1 MDDATKDILQGLKTA
16 IEAELTGY
24 NFYKQASESI
34 QDPGG
39 KEAFGRMAEEEKGHY
54 RFLRHQYNAVL
65 KKGGFDFSKELIKK
79 VYNHKENPIFSQDIK
94 DRIKESHFEVSAL
107 TIGMKLELEALQF
120 YRSWAR
126 KVDSKEAKAFF
137 LELAQWEEDHYLAFE
152 RELDML
158 KEDYFT
164 MNNFVPM

>member
-39 KEAFGRMAEEEKGHY
+39 KEAFARMAEEEKGHY
-54 RFLRHQYNAVL
+54 RFLRLQYNAVL
-65 KKGGFDFSKELIKK
+65 KEGGFDFSKELIKK
-79 VYNHKENPIFSQDIK
+79 DYNHRENPIFSQQIK
-94 DRIKESHFEVSAL
+94 DRIKDSHFEVSAL

-158 KEDYFT
+158 KEDYFA